1 MLGEA
6 LTEPDARSR
15 MFLDWDK
22 VNRAGILFRLLS
34 IFLEDLPQLVIQ
46 GVAAA
51 RSNEAVSPIAV
62 VSISLTAMYAA
73 LACLFLFLVLH
84 NNDNAGIL
92 SRSFLLGIAGEI
104 ARRFVDRINVEVRF
118 NVLARATL
126 AARRRSC
133 LVHSKVRSVL
143 QQNVTLPQASTD
155 GFAS

>member
-1 MLGEA
+1 MLGES

-62 VSISLTAMYAA
+62 VSISLTAMYA
-73 LACLFLFLVLH
+73 
-84 NNDNAGIL
+84 
-92 SRSFLLGIAGEI
+92 
-104 ARRFVDRINVEVRF
+104 
-118 NVLARATL
+118 LARL
-126 AARRRSC
+126 FFI
-133 LVHSKVRSVL
+133 VG
-143 QQNVTLPQASTD
+143 ASQ
-155 GFAS
+155 

>member
-1 MLGEA
+1 
-6 LTEPDARSR
+6 

-73 LACLFLFLVLH
+73 LARLFFIF
-84 NNDNAGIL
+84 G
-92 SRSFLLGIAGEI
+92 
-104 ARRFVDRINVEVRF
+104 
-118 NVLARATL
+118 
-126 AARRRSC
+126 
-133 LVHSKVRSVL
+133 
-143 QQNVTLPQASTD
+143 ASQ
-155 GFAS
+155 